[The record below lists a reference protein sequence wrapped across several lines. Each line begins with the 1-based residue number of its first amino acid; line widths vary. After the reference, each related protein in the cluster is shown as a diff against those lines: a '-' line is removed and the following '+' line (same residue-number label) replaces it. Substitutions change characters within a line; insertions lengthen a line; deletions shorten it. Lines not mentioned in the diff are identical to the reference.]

1 MNPLNNTNQQKPMN
15 IMQMYSKVMQNP
27 RAFLNQIGIPENIN
41 TPQEAVQFLLQ
52 SGKVSQSQ
60 INQAQLMAQR
70 NNIKI

>member
-1 MNPLNNTNQQKPMN
+1 MNPLNNTNQQRPMN
-15 IMQMYSKVMQNP
+15 IMQMYSKIMQNP
-27 RAFLNQIGIPENIN
+27 RAFLNQLGIPENIN

>member
-1 MNPLNNTNQQKPMN
+1 MNPLNNTNQQRPMN
-15 IMQMYSKVMQNP
+15 IMQLYSKVMQNP

>member
-1 MNPLNNTNQQKPMN
+1 MN
-15 IMQMYSKVMQNP
+15 IMQLYSKVMQNP